1 MEKAVAA
8 TNGKVALVKVN
19 IDHGA
24 KIADAQGI
32 EFVPTVRLYRHN
44 CPISELEANPTP
56 RALGQW
62 IKEYLALKPAAKT
75 R

>member
-44 CPISELEANPTP
+44 CPISEWEGDMTAS
-56 RALGQW
+56 ALGEW
-62 IKEYLALKPAAKT
+62 IEKYVIT
-75 R
+75 VVGRH